1 MKPIWGRD
9 MLLELKD
16 IRVHYNKVEALK
28 GISLG
33 LGDGMIITLLGA
45 NGAGKTTTLNVIS
58 GLKSPT
64 SGEIWYRGERMKYVP
79 AHKRVKL
86 GIAQV
91 PEGRR
96 VFPYMTV
103 LENLK
108 MGAYLQKDRREVNRS
123 LEEIFSRF
131 PRLKERQKQVSGSLS
146 GGEQQLLAVAR
157 ALMSKPK
164 VLLMDEPTLGLA
176 PIMAQEIAEMIQ
188 VINQMGISIILVEQ
202 NACMALTIA
211 HTGYVLEIGNIV
223 LMGEAKNL
231 IENEHVRKSYLG
243 E

>member
-1 MKPIWGRD
+1 LKPIWGRD